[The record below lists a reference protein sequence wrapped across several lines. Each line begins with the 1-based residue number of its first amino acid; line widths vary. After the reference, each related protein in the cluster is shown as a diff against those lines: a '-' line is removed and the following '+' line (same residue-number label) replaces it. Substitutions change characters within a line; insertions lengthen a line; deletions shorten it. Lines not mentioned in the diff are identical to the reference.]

1 MNHGAGSEPTFSVFL
16 SATQRRN
23 LLHFPRFCYFRIAY
37 SALAAL
43 KMGMS
48 RSAFIVIPLIP
59 RAPVVITWW
68 LPWESWIPKKIPQY
82 VLGP

>member
-1 MNHGAGSEPTFSVFL
+1 MRELHRLRHECLNVSLRYARFLRSESKVPTVDVL
-16 SATQRRN
+16 
-23 LLHFPRFCYFRIAY
+23 
-37 SALAAL
+37 
-43 KMGMS
+43 
-48 RSAFIVIPLIP
+48 IVIPLIP